1 MMYHKEGLIAQYRK
15 QERLKFLFF
24 WGHRPAKDGS
34 ITASCFSQ
42 WWIAPFEV
50 EGHRYPSAE
59 HWMMVQKA
67 LLFGDEDMAK
77 QIRQAA
83 SPAQAKQLGRKVQH
97 FEPVV
102 WDEHKY
108 EIVRQGNGHKFTQH
122 APLGRFLLDT
132 GSRILVE
139 ASPVDPV
146 WGIGL
151 AANDPRAENPLQWK
165 GDNLLGFALM
175 EVRDQ
180 LQQS

>member
-1 MMYHKEGLIAQYRK
+1 MIYHKEGLIAQYRK

-24 WGHRPAKDGS
+24 WGHQPAKDGS

-67 LLFGDEDMAK
+67 LLFGDENIAE

-83 SPAQAKQLGRKVQH
+83 SPAQAKQMGRRVQR
-97 FEPVV
+97 FDPAL
-102 WDEHKY
+102 WDQHKY
-108 EIVRQGNGHKFTQH
+108 EIVRQGNEHKFMQH
-122 APLGRFLLDT
+122 DELRRFLLNT

-151 AANDPRAENPLQWK
+151 AADDPRAENPLQWK

-180 LQQS
+180 LQQN